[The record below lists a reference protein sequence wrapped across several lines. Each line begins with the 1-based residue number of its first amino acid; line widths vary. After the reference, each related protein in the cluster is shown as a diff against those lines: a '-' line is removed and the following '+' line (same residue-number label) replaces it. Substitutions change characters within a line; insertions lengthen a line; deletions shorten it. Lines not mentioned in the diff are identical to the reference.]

1 MRYIAKED
9 VPACLQNWVDAQLAM
24 EETVNVTYAAFPS
37 GKQLLEELTDEQ
49 FGLCGYTG
57 APVDEGRVSSLKIS
71 AASPA
76 PFGNHIEHL
85 KSQAVCKKE
94 VRSAGLTYRRVLG
107 DDLNYHNMI
116 AALEVKGS
124 EVEQFGA
131 AIKKDKILPIFPTDP
146 ECHDHFSYR
155 EDGGVD
161 GRTEAGSEAI
171 SLLRLD
177 HQTLCGWRVSAINEW
192 LDDDILQSR
201 EDIHEIITALRMAID
216 GKLPEFSFVI
226 DAIASGYLDVGG

>member
-1 MRYIAKED
+1 MRYIAKGD
-9 VPACLQNWVDAQLAM
+9 VPACLQDWVDAQLAM
-24 EETVNVTYAAFPS
+24 EDPVNVTYAAFPS
-37 GKQLLEELTDEQ
+37 GKQLLGELTDEQ
-49 FGLCGYTG
+49 FGLCGYIG
-57 APVDEGRVSSLKIS
+57 APVDKGRVSNLKNSTAS
-71 AASPA
+71 AAS
-76 PFGNHIEHL
+76 FRNHIEHL
-85 KSQAVCKKE
+85 KCQVVCKLE
-94 VRSAGLTYRRVLG
+94 VRSIGHTYGSVLG

-131 AIKKDKILPIFPTDP
+131 VIKKDKILPVLPTVP

-177 HQTLCGWRVSAINEW
+177 HPTLCGWRVNAINEW

-201 EDIHEIITALRMAID
+201 EDILEVIGALRMAID

-226 DAIASGYLDVGG
+226 EAVASGYLDVSG

>member
-1 MRYIAKED
+1 MRFIAKGY
-9 VPACLQNWVDAQLAM
+9 VPVCLQNWVDAQLAI
-24 EETVNVTYAAFPS
+24 EEPVNVTYAAFPS
-37 GKQLLEELTDEQ
+37 GKQLLGELTDEQ

-57 APVDEGRVSSLKIS
+57 APVEGERVSGLKNS
-71 AASPA
+71 TASPA
-76 PFGNHIEHL
+76 FFRNHIEHL
-85 KSQAVCKKE
+85 KCQAFCKQE
-94 VRSAGLTYRRVLG
+94 VRSAGHTYGSVLG

-131 AIKKDKILPIFPTDP
+131 VIKKDKILPILPTDP
-146 ECHDHFSYR
+146 KCHDHFSYR
-155 EDGGVD
+155 EDGGVV

-171 SLLRLD
+171 NLLRLD
-177 HQTLCGWRVSAINEW
+177 HTTLCGWRVSAINEW

-201 EDIHEIITALRMAID
+201 EDILEVIGALRMAID

-226 DAIASGYLDVGG
+226 EAVATGYMDAGG